1 MYQSGWLSAHPADI
15 VLLLYLRF
23 TEHTFTMEDV
33 YDGSTDES
41 DTASVDSEVG
51 EDEITDFPTSGLS
64 ISREEADRWML
75 C

>member
-1 MYQSGWLSAHPADI
+1 M
-15 VLLLYLRF
+15 LLLYLRF

-51 EDEITDFPTSGLS
+51 EDEITDFPTFGLS
-64 ISREEADRWML
+64 ISREEADR
-75 C
+75 